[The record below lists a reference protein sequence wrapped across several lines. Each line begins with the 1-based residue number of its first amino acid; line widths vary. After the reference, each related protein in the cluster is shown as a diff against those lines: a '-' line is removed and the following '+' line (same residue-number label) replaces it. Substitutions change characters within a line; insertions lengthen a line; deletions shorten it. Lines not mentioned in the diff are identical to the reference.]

1 LENKKTM
8 CLLKKIITLAQ
19 TKKLIMAKKN
29 HQETVDI
36 ELTDEVAQGV
46 YSNLVMISHSP
57 SEFIMDFIVMM
68 PGMPKGRVRSRIIL
82 APEHAKGLLNA
93 LKENIDIFEESFGK
107 ISRANENLTLPF
119 GGKMGE
125 A

>member
-1 LENKKTM
+1 
-8 CLLKKIITLAQ
+8 
-19 TKKLIMAKKN
+19 
-29 HQETVDI
+29 
-36 ELTDEVAQGV
+36 
-46 YSNLVMISHSP
+46 
-57 SEFIMDFIVMM
+57 MDFIVMM